1 MGLTLIWG
9 QTYEKINS
17 ISTNRGGK
25 NEEIKQ
31 ASRQTLNFPKWL
43 VTFLPFSLGEQKK
56 ILLFARN
63 LN

>member
-1 MGLTLIWG
+1 MLWLTLIMR

-31 ASRQTLNFPKWL
+31 ASRQTLNFPKWPDIF
-43 VTFLPFSLGEQKK
+43 TAFSLGEQKK
-56 ILLFARN
+56 ILLFA
-63 LN
+63 